1 MIRGIGNVL
10 FSTFNGKDH
19 HVVTPGEPLEQV
31 ITPRGP
37 ISVSLKLAMKDEPNI
52 GLRSCSTC

>member
-10 FSTFNGKDH
+10 LFSTCSQTSNGHD
-19 HVVTPGEPLEQV
+19 HVVSPGEPLKQV

-37 ISVSLKLAMKDEPNI
+37 ISVSLKIGDE
-52 GLRSCSTC
+52 GRT